1 MSVTV
6 TTPVYEG
13 PFDLLLH
20 LILKEEVELYEV
32 QLSTIVD
39 EFIAELGR
47 LGELDLEV
55 ATEFLLI
62 ASILVELKTRRLL
75 PGNDDLDLDEE
86 FAAWEERD
94 LLLARLLE

>member
-20 LILKEEVELYEV
+20 LILKEEVQLYEV
-32 QLSTIVD
+32 HLATIVD

-47 LGELDLEV
+47 PGKRDLEV
-55 ATEFLLI
+55 AT
-62 ASILVELKTRRLL
+62 
-75 PGNDDLDLDEE
+75 
-86 FAAWEERD
+86 
-94 LLLARLLE
+94 